1 MHFVDEVEIEA
12 KGGDGGNGLVALR
25 HEKFVPRGGPSGGNG
40 GHGGDVVLCADS
52 GIVTLADLKLKRHYS
67 AERGGHG
74 GPNKRQGKHGSDLTI
89 HVPLGTL
96 VYDAE
101 SGELLADLVEDGQT
115 EIAAHGGIGGR
126 GNASFAT
133 STFQTPRFAEKGE
146 PGEIRRLR
154 LELKLLADVGIVGFP
169 NVGKS
174 TLISRISHAK
184 PKIADYPFTTL
195 VPNLGVVRVDMNRS
209 FVAADIPGIIE
220 GAHEGAGLGDRFL
233 RHVERCRLLVH
244 MVDVS
249 GTTGRDP
256 LHDLE
261 TLNRELAL
269 FDSRLSELPQV
280 VALNKT
286 DLPGAKDLAAKVK
299 RRLSARGLESFP
311 ISAVTGDGIQKLVYH
326 LADRLE
332 QLPPRTAAETSEVVR
347 FVVPGAGRPWRAE
360 RTGPSEFTVAGRAVE
375 RVVSMTDLE
384 NDYAVRR
391 MHRRLE
397 KMGVLKEL
405 KKLGAKQGDTVK
417 IGKFEFDYSDDAPEP

>member
-1 MHFVDEVEIEA
+1 MIFVDEAEIEV
-12 KGGDGGNGLVALR
+12 KGGDGGNGIVALR
-25 HEKFVPRGGPSGGNG
+25 REKFVPHGGPWGGNG
-40 GHGGDVVLCADS
+40 GHGGDVILLTDS
-52 GIVTLADLKLKRHYS
+52 DLTTLADVQHRRHYA

-74 GPNKRQGKHGSDLTI
+74 GPNKRQGKHGEDEI
-89 HVPLGTL
+89 IRVPTGTL

-101 SGELLADLVEDGQT
+101 TGELLADLVEDGQT

-146 PGEIRRLR
+146 PGETRRLR
-154 LELKLLADVGIVGFP
+154 LELKLLADVGIIGFP

-220 GAHEGAGLGDRFL
+220 GSHESAGLGDKFL
-233 RHVERCRLLVH
+233 RHVERTRLLIH
-244 MVDVS
+244 ILDVS
-249 GTTGRDP
+249 DTLEKDP
-256 LHDLE
+256 VEKFDK
-261 TLNRELAL
+261 LNHEIRLFRE
-269 FDSRLSELPQV
+269 RLLELPQS
-280 VALNKT
+280 VALNKI
-286 DLPGAKDLAAKVK
+286 DLPGAKDAAERVGETLAN
-299 RRLSARGLESFP
+299 RGFAVYP
-311 ISAVTGDGIQKLVYH
+311 ISAMTGEGIDKLMYH
-326 LADRLE
+326 VADRLE
-332 QLPPRTAAETSEVVR
+332 NLAPPKVHDEGQIVR
-347 FVVPGAGRPWRAE
+347 FVVPGAGRSWRAE
-360 RTGPSEFTVAGRAVE
+360 KVGEGRFVVSGRPVE
-375 RVVSMTDLE
+375 RVVSMTDLD

-405 KKLGAKQGDTVK
+405 KKLGAKSGDGVR
-417 IGKFEFDYSDDAPEP
+417 IGKWEFDYSDDSE